1 MKSNVD
7 PRFRVQ
13 HIAHRGSRLEGLPE
27 NTLASFDHAVA
38 AGSDVIE
45 LDVWLT
51 KDEKVVVFHDADL
64 ERMCGAPASRAALA
78 TVDAREAT
86 TKPGTTRER
95 RSIGIPDLLFHEL
108 PEISLDSEAHWA
120 VDAGNR
126 AEACRI
132 PLFSEVLALVPPHMT
147 MIVEVK
153 QKSAVLVRKVHE
165 LIVARGR
172 LERTIWF
179 SLSEDI
185 NADLRAYDPSIPNI
199 SSVMG
204 MLKCI
209 FFYYTGILPFVRL
222 NEDILGIPIDRVD
235 YARVR
240 EQKALKVLP
249 DAVCAILAFVLG
261 GKPPSALIP
270 PGLFK
275 HLRARGI
282 PIFFLG
288 VNDEEDLKVAEVAG
302 STAVLTDRPR
312 WLSQRMMEGKVA
324 LRQL

>member
-27 NTLASFDHAVA
+27 NTLASFAHAVA

-132 PLFSEVLALVPPHMT
+132 PLFSEVLALVPPHKT

-153 QKSAVLVRKVHE
+153 QKSAV
-165 LIVARGR
+165 
-172 LERTIWF
+172 
-179 SLSEDI
+179 S
-185 NADLRAYDPSIPNI
+185 
-199 SSVMG
+199 
-204 MLKCI
+204 
-209 FFYYTGILPFVRL
+209 
-222 NEDILGIPIDRVD
+222 
-235 YARVR
+235 
-240 EQKALKVLP
+240 
-249 DAVCAILAFVLG
+249 
-261 GKPPSALIP
+261 
-270 PGLFK
+270 
-275 HLRARGI
+275 
-282 PIFFLG
+282 
-288 VNDEEDLKVAEVAG
+288 
-302 STAVLTDRPR
+302 
-312 WLSQRMMEGKVA
+312 
-324 LRQL
+324 